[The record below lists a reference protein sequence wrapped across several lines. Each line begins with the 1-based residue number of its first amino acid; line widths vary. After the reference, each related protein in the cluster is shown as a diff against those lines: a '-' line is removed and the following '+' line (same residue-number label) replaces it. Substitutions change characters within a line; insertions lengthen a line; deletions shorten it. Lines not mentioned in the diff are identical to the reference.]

1 MALKQKLFAELDLY
15 LNGEKFE
22 KPHVIINVANLAT
35 YKMASEEEKEKIKQI
50 LKDHRVCKGIYR
62 EGFRIF
68 YCNY

>member
-35 YKMASEEEKEKIKQI
+35 YKMASEEEKEKVTLEHAAFTDI
-50 LKDHRVCKGIYR
+50 
-62 EGFRIF
+62 
-68 YCNY
+68 